1 MFITLTLEKG
11 EVSPANILHVNAIQS
26 GRSLI
31 YIRNNRGPNTIPCSV
46 PAKIFCYG
54 KLGHLK
60 QLFVGDHIRSFLIIL
75 GYYHLHHTF
84 LKIKTLYQTLTKVL
98 EISVNVSQT
107 SVWGLQLNLLKI
119 SCVIDNN
126 YATH

>member
-11 EVSPANILHVNAIQS
+11 EVLPANILHVNAIQS

-54 KLGHLK
+54 E
-60 QLFVGDHIRSFLIIL
+60 VGAFKTTFCWRPYKKFSNNFRIL
-75 GYYHLHHTF
+75 PSTPYVF
-84 LKIKTLYQTLTKVL
+84 K
-98 EISVNVSQT
+98 
-107 SVWGLQLNLLKI
+107 
-119 SCVIDNN
+119 D
-126 YATH
+126 

>member
-1 MFITLTLEKG
+1 MLFNQVDHWYTLEITG
-11 EVSPANILHVNAIQS
+11 DLIQS
-26 GRSLI
+26 PVLCLLK
-31 YIRNNRGPNTIPCSV
+31 YF
-46 PAKIFCYG
+46 AMG

-60 QLFVGDHIRSFLIIL
+60 QVFVGDHIRSFLIIL

>member
-1 MFITLTLEKG
+1 MTLENG
-11 EVSPANILHVNAIQS
+11 EVSFANISHVNAIQS
-26 GRSLI
+26 DRSLI
-31 YIRNNRGPNTIPCSV
+31 YIRNNRETNTIPCSV
-46 PAKIFCYG
+46 PAKYFAMG

-84 LKIKTLYQTLTKVL
+84 LKIKPLYQTLTKVL

-107 SVWGLQLNLLKI
+107 SV
-119 SCVIDNN
+119 
-126 YATH
+126 